1 MGIEPNIEG
10 SGSVRFGQPDGSVRF
25 GFGYQNL
32 WVRSAQF
39 EMVLEWCSS
48 WVCSVP
54 VLFDSHLYAGA
65 DPEGLVGGEA
75 WGSPG

>member
-32 WVRSAQF
+32 WVRSVRF
-39 EMVLEWCSS
+39 EMVSEWCLSS
-48 WVCSVP
+48 VRVR
-54 VLFDSHLYAGA
+54 FDSHL
-65 DPEGLVGGEA
+65 
-75 WGSPG
+75 